1 VSITQEPQ
9 YVDVVGS
16 FGTKVSSVST
26 GTSYNI
32 TCRAD
37 PFDQSPYDLI
47 LRKNDGKIRINMPED
62 KENENMERVTIPMP
76 TKMLINGR
84 ATVVF
89 FADGTKVAV
98 KLPEGVENNEYN
110 AFCAAITKK
119 MFGTNSRVKRKIER
133 IREVEPT
140 EEEKKAALEQAKKD
154 AEAKRQ
160 AEVDRKIERMARQM
174 VIEKLAKAR
183 AKEMLEEGA
192 C

>member
-1 VSITQEPQ
+1 M
-9 YVDVVGS
+9 DVLGS
-16 FGTKVSSVST
+16 FGAKVSSVST
-26 GTSYNI
+26 GTSYTI

-37 PFDQSPYDLI
+37 PFDTLPPYELI

-110 AFCAAITKK
+110 AFCAAITQK

-140 EEEKKAALEQAKKD
+140 DEEKKAALEQAKKD
-154 AEAKRQ
+154 ADAKRQ
-160 AEVDRKIERMARQM
+160 AEIDRKVERMARQM

-183 AKEMLEEGA
+183 AKEMMEEGK
-192 C
+192 

>member
-1 VSITQEPQ
+1 
-9 YVDVVGS
+9 
-16 FGTKVSSVST
+16 
-26 GTSYNI
+26 
-32 TCRAD
+32 
-37 PFDQSPYDLI
+37 
-47 LRKNDGKIRINMPED
+47 
-62 KENENMERVTIPMP
+62 MERVTIPMP

-140 EEEKKAALEQAKKD
+140 DEEKKAALEQAKKD

-160 AEVDRKIERMARQM
+160 AEIDRKVERMARQM

-183 AKEMLEEGA
+183 AKEMMEEGK
-192 C
+192 